1 MREAWCLKSIVLL
14 GVIALALG
22 TPFVPT
28 AEATADPWTILVTT
42 TLTEEHFG
50 EIIIGADN
58 ITLDGG
64 GNFITGT
71 GAGSGTGIL
80 VSGRTGVTIQN
91 CKVRDFDNCIIV
103 QGGGGGHTEQNDGL
117 EAPGRSVTR
126 SLIRLLVTRRRS
138 KSCEKPGA
146 SSPSFCSV
154 SSRSP

>member
-58 ITLDGG
+58 ITLDDD
-64 GNFITGT
+64 FPQYRCRDQR
-71 GAGSGTGIL
+71 AQRL
-80 VSGRTGVTIQN
+80 HQCGRWL
-91 CKVRDFDNCIIV
+91 R
-103 QGGGGGHTEQNDGL
+103 
-117 EAPGRSVTR
+117 
-126 SLIRLLVTRRRS
+126 
-138 KSCEKPGA
+138 
-146 SSPSFCSV
+146 
-154 SSRSP
+154 